1 MLRIIIAL
9 MSTTSMQDETYNQS
23 VKDWWGI
30 VSIQTKVSARLVHV
44 SLSDGADQPRC
55 TAPPG
60 QLSQVQWVQVI
71 PLDTE
76 SLLSTESQSM

>member
-30 VSIQTKVSARLVHV
+30 VSTQDEGFGSSYTR
-44 SLSDGADQPRC
+44 ADR
-55 TAPPG
+55 
-60 QLSQVQWVQVI
+60 
-71 PLDTE
+71 
-76 SLLSTESQSM
+76 